1 MIEISK
7 EVFEK
12 KKKDNKIF
20 SVISEFRGDEIT
32 PIRIFKALDG
42 KRKFIFESGERRNLE
57 GRYSFISENPYLEIV
72 EDRADSIEKLKNE
85 INKDFDLESNPLPFK
100 GGAIGYFGYDTVG
113 FYEKSI
119 KITNVDKVGFPKV
132 RFNFYSRYI
141 AYDHLNN
148 KVYIVDNILP
158 EDNRSYE
165 EVKNKQI
172 QYFNSILNKRVE
184 IEEISSIDNL
194 NKDNFIN
201 KDKEVLE
208 LNYDDTNEE
217 FIKNIMK
224 AKKYIREGEI
234 FQVVLSRRM
243 EIKTQKSPLELYRR
257 LREDNPSPYM
267 YLLDYDEYQV
277 VGSSPEILVSI
288 KDNIITTNPIAG
300 TRKRGSNYSEDLL
313 LEEDL
318 KNDSKELAE
327 HVMLVDLSRNDVGK
341 VSKIAT
347 VEVKDFMKIERFS
360 HVMHITSK
368 VSGELN
374 DDIDKIDALFSCFP
388 AGTVSG
394 APKIRA
400 MQIIDEL
407 ESLNRGIYSGAIG
420 YLSYGNNLELCIA
433 IRTIL
438 LKNNNAY
445 IQAGAGIVYDSIPE
459 KECEEIDNKLN
470 ILKEVII
477 K

>member
-1 MIEISK
+1 MDN
-7 EVFEK
+7 VF
-12 KKKDNKIF
+12 
-20 SVISEFRGDEIT
+20 
-32 PIRIFKALDG
+32 
-42 KRKFIFESGERRNLE
+42 
-57 GRYSFISENPYLEIV
+57 
-72 EDRADSIEKLKNE
+72 
-85 INKDFDLESNPLPFK
+85 
-100 GGAIGYFGYDTVG
+100 
-113 FYEKSI
+113 
-119 KITNVDKVGFPKV
+119 
-132 RFNFYSRYI
+132 
-141 AYDHLNN
+141 
-148 KVYIVDNILP
+148 P

-172 QYFNSILNKRVE
+172 EYFNSILNKRTE
-184 IEEISSIDNL
+184 IEEISSIDTF
-194 NKDNFIN
+194 NKDNFI
-201 KDKEVLE
+201 KEDKEILE
-208 LNYDDTNEE
+208 LKYDDSNEE
-217 FIKNIMK
+217 FIKNIMR
-224 AKKYIREGEI
+224 AKQYIREGDI

-243 EIKTQKSPLELYRR
+243 KIKTEKTPLELYRR

-277 VGSSPEILVSI
+277 IGSSPEILVSI
-288 KDNIITTNPIAG
+288 KDNSITINPIAG
-300 TRKRGSNYSEDLL
+300 TRKRGINYSEDLL

-318 KNDSKELAE
+318 KNDNKELAE

-341 VSKIAT
+341 VSKIST

-368 VSGELN
+368 VTGELN
-374 DDIDKIDALFSCFP
+374 DDVDKIDALFSCFP

>member
-1 MIEISK
+1 
-7 EVFEK
+7 
-12 KKKDNKIF
+12 
-20 SVISEFRGDEIT
+20 
-32 PIRIFKALDG
+32 
-42 KRKFIFESGERRNLE
+42 
-57 GRYSFISENPYLEIV
+57 
-72 EDRADSIEKLKNE
+72 
-85 INKDFDLESNPLPFK
+85 
-100 GGAIGYFGYDTVG
+100 
-113 FYEKSI
+113 
-119 KITNVDKVGFPKV
+119 
-132 RFNFYSRYI
+132 
-141 AYDHLNN
+141 
-148 KVYIVDNILP
+148 
-158 EDNRSYE
+158 
-165 EVKNKQI
+165 
-172 QYFNSILNKRVE
+172 
-184 IEEISSIDNL
+184 
-194 NKDNFIN
+194 
-201 KDKEVLE
+201 
-208 LNYDDTNEE
+208 
-217 FIKNIMK
+217 MK

-243 EIKTQKSPLELYRR
+243 KIKTKKSPLELYRR

-277 VGSSPEILVSI
+277 IGSSPEILVSI

-300 TRKRGSNYSEDLL
+300 TRKRGSTYSEDLL
-313 LEEDL
+313 LEEEL
-318 KNDSKELAE
+318 KSDTKELAE

-341 VSKIAT
+341 VSKIST
-347 VEVKDFMKIERFS
+347 VEVKEFMKVERFS

-368 VSGELN
+368 VTGELN
-374 DDIDKIDALFSCFP
+374 DDIDKIEALFSCFP

>member
-12 KKKDNKIF
+12 KKTESKVF
-20 SVISEFRGDEIT
+20 SVISEFRGDEVT

-42 KRKFIFESGERRNLE
+42 KKKFIFESGERRNLE
-57 GRYSFISENPYLEIV
+57 GRYSFIAENPYLEIV
-72 EDRADSIEKLKNE
+72 EDKAHSIEKLKKE
-85 INKDFDLESNPLPFK
+85 VNKDFDLESNPLPFK

-119 KITNVDKVGFPKV
+119 KITNVDKLGFPKV
-132 RFNFYSRYI
+132 RFNFYRRYI
-141 AYDHLNN
+141 AYDHLKN
-148 KVYIVDNILP
+148 KVYIVDNILE
-158 EDNRSYE
+158 EDNRDYE

-172 QYFNSILNKRVE
+172 EYFNSILNKKLE
-184 IEEISSIDNL
+184 SEEIYL
-194 NKDNFIN
+194 VDNFL
-201 KDKEVLE
+201 KEEKEVLE
-208 LNYDDTNEE
+208 FHYDDSNEE

-243 EIKTQKSPLELYRR
+243 KIKTKKSPLELYRR

-277 VGSSPEILVSI
+277 IGSSPEILVSI

-300 TRKRGSNYSEDLL
+300 TRKRGSTYSEDLL
-313 LEEDL
+313 LEEEL
-318 KNDSKELAE
+318 KSDTKELAE

-341 VSKIAT
+341 VSKIST
-347 VEVKDFMKIERFS
+347 VEVKEFMKVERFS

-368 VSGELN
+368 VTGELN
-374 DDIDKIDALFSCFP
+374 DDIDKIEALFSCFP

-477 K
+477 KW

>member
-12 KKKDNKIF
+12 KKTESKVF
-20 SVISEFRGDEIT
+20 SVISEFRGDEVT

-42 KRKFIFESGERRNLE
+42 KKKFIFESGERRNLE
-57 GRYSFISENPYLEIV
+57 GRYSFIAENPYLEIV
-72 EDRADSIEKLKNE
+72 EDKAHSIEKLKKE
-85 INKDFDLESNPLPFK
+85 VNKDFDLESNPLPFK

-119 KITNVDKVGFPKV
+119 KITNVDKLGFPKV
-132 RFNFYSRYI
+132 RFNFYRRYI
-141 AYDHLNN
+141 AYDHLKN
-148 KVYIVDNILP
+148 KVYIVDNILE
-158 EDNRSYE
+158 EDNRDYE

-172 QYFNSILNKRVE
+172 EYFNSILNKKLE
-184 IEEISSIDNL
+184 SEEIYL
-194 NKDNFIN
+194 VDNFL
-201 KDKEVLE
+201 KEEKEVLE
-208 LNYDDTNEE
+208 FHYDDSNEE

-243 EIKTQKSPLELYRR
+243 KIKTKKSPLELYRR

-267 YLLDYDEYQV
+267 YLLDYDEHQV
-277 VGSSPEILVSI
+277 IGSSPEILVSI

-300 TRKRGSNYSEDLL
+300 TRKRGSTYSEDLL
-313 LEEDL
+313 LEEEL
-318 KNDSKELAE
+318 KSDTKELAE

-341 VSKIAT
+341 VSKIST
-347 VEVKDFMKIERFS
+347 VEVKEFMKVERFS

-368 VSGELN
+368 VTGELN
-374 DDIDKIDALFSCFP
+374 DDIDKIEALFSCFP

>member
-12 KKKDNKIF
+12 KKTESKVF
-20 SVISEFRGDEIT
+20 SVISEFRGDEVT

-42 KRKFIFESGERRNLE
+42 KKKFIFESGERRNLE
-57 GRYSFISENPYLEIV
+57 GRYSFIAENPYLEIV
-72 EDRADSIEKLKNE
+72 EDKAHSIEKLKKE
-85 INKDFDLESNPLPFK
+85 VNKDFDLESNPLPFK

-119 KITNVDKVGFPKV
+119 KITNVDKLGFPKV
-132 RFNFYSRYI
+132 RFNFYRRYI
-141 AYDHLNN
+141 AYDHLKN
-148 KVYIVDNILP
+148 KVYIVDNILE
-158 EDNRSYE
+158 EDNRDYE

-172 QYFNSILNKRVE
+172 EYFNSILNKKLE
-184 IEEISSIDNL
+184 SEEIYL
-194 NKDNFIN
+194 VDNFL
-201 KDKEVLE
+201 KEEKEVLE
-208 LNYDDTNEE
+208 FHYDDSNEE

-243 EIKTQKSPLELYRR
+243 KIKTKKSPLELYRR

-277 VGSSPEILVSI
+277 IGSSPEILVSI

-300 TRKRGSNYSEDLL
+300 TRKRGSTYSEDLL
-313 LEEDL
+313 LEEEL
-318 KNDSKELAE
+318 KSDTKELAE

-341 VSKIAT
+341 VSKIST
-347 VEVKDFMKIERFS
+347 VEVKEFMKVERFS

-368 VSGELN
+368 VTGELN
-374 DDIDKIDALFSCFP
+374 DDIDKIEALFSCFP

-470 ILKEVII
+470 IFKEVII